1 MKKKLLMDIHLGIIH
16 TTNWVEVRVNED
28 KKLEFGSTQDRINH
42 KMLEEFKA
50 LAKDQADNT
59 TIKNEE
65 LFEIMELD
73 LMLTLNDRVNQLTNT
88 VEDLVK
94 MVEANHKGLKLLTN
108 IVSANEIALTHLEK
122 VIKVMW

>member
-1 MKKKLLMDIHLGIIH
+1 M
-16 TTNWVEVRVNED
+16 D

-50 LAKDQADNT
+50 LAKAQAANT

-122 VIKVMW
+122 NKE

>member
-1 MKKKLLMDIHLGIIH
+1 
-16 TTNWVEVRVNED
+16 
-28 KKLEFGSTQDRINH
+28 
-42 KMLEEFKA
+42 MLEEFKA